1 MLPLICD
8 AIRAR
13 RLLMFGYGNR
23 VPIVEP
29 HLYGVNALEHE
40 VLSAWLL
47 PGHSRADPR
56 GGWRTYLVAEMRDVQ
71 ILDQPFADPRP
82 DYNPDDTRMVRTFC
96 RLEHTGDR

>member
-13 RLLMFGYGNR
+13 RLLIFGYGNR

-29 HLYGVNALEHE
+29 HLYGVNSLGHA

-47 PGHSRADPR
+47 PGHSRVDPD
-56 GGWRTYLVAEMRDVQ
+56 GGWRTYLVGEMRDVQ
-71 ILDQPFADPRP
+71 MLDETFARPRP
-82 DYNPDDTRMVRTFC
+82 GYNPDQMRMKHIAC
-96 RLEHTGDR
+96 RLEPGGTT